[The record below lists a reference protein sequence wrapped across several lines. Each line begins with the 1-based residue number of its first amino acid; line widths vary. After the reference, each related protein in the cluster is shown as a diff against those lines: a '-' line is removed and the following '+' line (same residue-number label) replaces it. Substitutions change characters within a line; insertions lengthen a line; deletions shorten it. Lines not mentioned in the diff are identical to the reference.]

1 MKIENSASIKAY
13 NTFGIDAQ
21 ASKLAKA
28 ESKEDILELLE
39 YTEVNK
45 IPLFI
50 LGGGSNILF
59 TKTINELVL
68 LNRVRGIQV
77 VDENSDAV
85 WVEAMA
91 GENWHEFVMHC
102 IKNDWAGIENLS
114 LIPGNVGASPMQNIG
129 AYGVEIKDVFHSLKA
144 INRKTGEVKTFNGQE
159 CEFGYRES
167 IFKQREKSKW
177 IIYSVTFKLSKK
189 KHEYKTEYGAIINE
203 LDAMGITQPSIR
215 SISNAVINIRQSKL
229 PNPAELGNAGS
240 FFKNPVVDNG
250 LVEEIRK
257 QYPNVVSYPAGD
269 NNSKLA
275 AGWLIENAGWKG
287 FREGDAGVHAK
298 QALVLVNYGKAKG
311 NEIQNLADRIIADI
325 KSKYGVHLEQEVNK
339 Y

>member
-77 VDENSDAV
+77 VDQNSDAV

>member
-1 MKIENSASIKAY
+1 MKIENSASVKTY

-39 YTEVNK
+39 YSEVNK

-59 TKTINELVL
+59 TRSINELVL
-68 LNRVRGIQV
+68 LNRVRGVQV

-102 IKNDWAGIENLS
+102 IKNDWGGIENLS

-129 AYGVEIKDVFHSLKA
+129 AYGVEIKDVFHCLKA
-144 INRKTGEVKTFNGQE
+144 INRKTGEVRAFNPKE

-167 IFKQREKSKW
+167 IFKQKEKSKW

-189 KHEYKTEYGAIINE
+189 NHEYKTGYGAIINE
-203 LDAMGITQPSIR
+203 LDAMGIAQPSIR

-229 PNPAELGNAGS
+229 PNPVELGNAGS

-250 LVEEIRK
+250 LVEDIRK

-325 KSKYGVHLEQEVNK
+325 QSKYGVMLEQEVNK